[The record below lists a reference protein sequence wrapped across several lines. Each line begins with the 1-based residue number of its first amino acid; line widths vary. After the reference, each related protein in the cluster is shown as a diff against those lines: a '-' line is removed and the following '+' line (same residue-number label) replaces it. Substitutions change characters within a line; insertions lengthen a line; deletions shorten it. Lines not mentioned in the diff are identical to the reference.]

1 MPEITLRDLPLLT
14 PPRSAWPQLQA
25 QLQARRRAAPRR
37 ALFAFA
43 AAAALAC
50 ALLLPRWMARPES
63 APAGVAVQPSVADP
77 AVGELQALQQESAQL
92 EALIAWSRNDA
103 VTVGSIDTLSDGLQ
117 QRVATIDGLLARGDL
132 DPEAALPLW
141 QERVLRLRQWA
152 DLETT
157 QQLLAANGDADPGAP
172 VLAF

>member
-1 MPEITLRDLPLLT
+1 MPDITLRDLPLLT

-25 QLQARRRAAPRR
+25 QLQARRSAVPRR

-50 ALLLPRWMARPES
+50 ALLLPRWLTSP
-63 APAGVAVQPSVADP
+63 APVPASIAVQPSAADP
-77 AVGELQALQQESAQL
+77 AGAELQALQQESAQL

-103 VTVGSIDTLSDGLQ
+103 VAVGSLDTLSDGLQ

>member
-1 MPEITLRDLPLLT
+1 MPDLTLRDLPLLT

-25 QLQARRRAAPRR
+25 QLQSRRRVPRR

-50 ALLLPRWMARPES
+50 ALLLPRWTVPPDV
-63 APAGVAVQPSVADP
+63 APP
-77 AVGELQALQQESAQL
+77 AVATQPAAPDAAGELRALQQESAQL

-103 VTVGSIDTLSDGLQ
+103 VADGTLDALADGLQ
-117 QRVATIDGLLARGDL
+117 QRVATLDGLLARDDL

>member
-1 MPEITLRDLPLLT
+1 MSDTTLRDLPLLA

-25 QLQARRRAAPRR
+25 QLQPRRSPAPRH

-43 AAAALAC
+43 AAAALVC
-50 ALLLPRWMARPES
+50 ALLLPRWTAVPE
-63 APAGVAVQPSVADP
+63 APPAAATAQPVAAD
-77 AVGELQALQQESAQL
+77 AAAELAALQRESAQL
-92 EALIAWSRNDA
+92 ETLIAYSRNDA
-103 VTVGSIDTLSDGLQ
+103 VTVGSLDTLSNGLQ
-117 QRVATIDGLLARGDL
+117 QRVAAIDGLLARSEL

>member
-1 MPEITLRDLPLLT
+1 MPDLTLRDLPLLS
-14 PPRSAWPQLQA
+14 PPRSAWPALDA
-25 QLQARRRAAPRR
+25 ALAPRR
-37 ALFAFA
+37 APVARRALLALA

-50 ALLLPRWMARPES
+50 VFLLPRNAPLPAS
-63 APAGVAVQPSVADP
+63 PPPPAGTLAASA
-77 AVGELQALQQESAQL
+77 ASSELQRLQQESAHL
-92 EALIAWSRNDA
+92 EGMIAWSRNDA
-103 VTVGSIDTLSDGLQ
+103 VTSGSFDTLSDGLEE
-117 QRVATIDGLLARGDL
+117 RVAAIDGLLARDDL

-141 QERVLRLRQWA
+141 QERVLRLRQWL